1 MNSVKETFGNFGE
14 GWVAFKGFVYGAF
27 VFLEIDQNVVQ
38 LLAILM
44 AVDTILGIAKTIV
57 LGEKFSFKKLIWGM
71 ITKVSV
77 LIVPM
82 VLALTAK
89 ALSFDF
95 TWFVN
100 VVLDIL
106 VVSEAF
112 SAITNVISIKEKREL
127 ENTDFI
133 TQLLK
138 RIRSGLKGLIDNF
151 TNQIDP
157 DGEKENNN
165 DKTE

>member
-1 MNSVKETFGNFGE
+1 
-14 GWVAFKGFVYGAF
+14 
-27 VFLEIDQNVVQ
+27 
-38 LLAILM
+38 
-44 AVDTILGIAKTIV
+44 
-57 LGEKFSFKKLIWGM
+57 
-71 ITKVSV
+71 
-77 LIVPM
+77 
-82 VLALTAK
+82 
-89 ALSFDF
+89 
-95 TWFVN
+95 
-100 VVLDIL
+100 

>member
-1 MNSVKETFGNFGE
+1 MTTMKKTLGGFGD
-14 GWVAFKGFVYGAF
+14 GWVAFKGFIYGAF
-27 VFLEIDQNVVQ
+27 VFLDIDFNVVS

-44 AVDTILGIAKTIV
+44 AVDTVLGIFKVVA
-57 LGEKFSFKKLIWGM
+57 LGKKFSFKKLIWGM

-82 VLALTAK
+82 ILALTAK

-100 VVLDIL
+100 AVLDIL
-106 VVSEAF
+106 VVAEAF
-112 SAITNVISIKEKREL
+112 SAITNVISIKEKKEL

-138 RIRSGLKGLIDNF
+138 RIRRGLKSMINSIGD
-151 TNQIDP
+151 QIDP
-157 DGEKENNN
+157 EGKDENEQN
-165 DKTE
+165 EQ

>member
-1 MNSVKETFGNFGE
+1 MNPVKESLGNFADT
-14 GWVAFKGFVYGAF
+14 WTAIKGFFYGAF
-27 VFLEIDQNVVQ
+27 VFLDIDVDVVM

-44 AVDTILGIAKTIV
+44 GIDTVLGVLKTIILGN
-57 LGEKFSFKKLIWGM
+57 KFSFKKLIWGM

-82 VLALTAK
+82 ILALTAK

-95 TWFVN
+95 RWFVHA
-100 VVLDIL
+100 VLDIL
-106 VVSEAF
+106 VVAEAF
-112 SAITNVISIKEKREL
+112 SAITNIISIKEGKEL

-138 RIRSGLKGLIDNF
+138 RIRNGLRSLISGIGD
-151 TNQIDP
+151 QIDP
-157 DGEKENNN
+157 DGKK
-165 DKTE
+165 DK